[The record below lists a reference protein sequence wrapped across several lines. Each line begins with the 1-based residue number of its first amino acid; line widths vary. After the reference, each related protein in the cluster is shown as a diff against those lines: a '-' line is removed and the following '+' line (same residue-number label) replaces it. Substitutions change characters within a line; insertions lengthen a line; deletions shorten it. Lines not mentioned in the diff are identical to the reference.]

1 MLRLLHE
8 IWDLLF
14 QNFLLKLVSLIFGIM
29 LWSLVA
35 HQRMITSEVTREV
48 QLEFIRPPRDL
59 VKISSNVH
67 AFYINVAGPRRV
79 LKETEFDKL
88 TYTID
93 LSGAQP
99 GKNTFK
105 IDERQIKG
113 LPKKEIEISSITPSE
128 IVVEFDHRMEKRV
141 AIRPRLHGK
150 VEQGFEVTGILVEPP
165 SVMLTGAARELA
177 TIEEVFTE
185 PINLAGREHSFEL
198 SVELELPAH
207 VTRIHP
213 GRIGIRVTIGEKR
226 IEREIEVP
234 VVAKGAPEGMAIA
247 LTPPRLRLRVA
258 GPYHA
263 LRDLDSRD
271 IRLFVDLHGILP
283 GRHEVVPILNIMRKQ
298 VVLVDEA
305 LPRISV
311 LVTKPTA
318 VAPPDRVGED
328 RPPHS
333 GPNPSNA
340 EKSLSPPV
348 KTAVTIDPKGAQ
360 GGKKEVAPSLPR
372 SPAPK

>member
-8 IWDLLF
+8 IWNLLF
-14 QNFLLKLVSLIFGIM
+14 QNFLLKLVSLVFGIM

-48 QLEFIRPPRDL
+48 QLEFIRSPKDL
-59 VKISSNVH
+59 VRIASNVH
-67 AFYINVAGPRRV
+67 AFYINVEGPRRV

-141 AIRPRLHGK
+141 AIRPRFHGK
-150 VEQGFEVTGILVEPP
+150 PKTGFEVTEVLVEPP
-165 SVMLTGAARELA
+165 SVMLTGAAQELNVM
-177 TIEEVFTE
+177 EEVLTE
-185 PINLAGREHSFEL
+185 PVNLAGREHSFEL
-198 SVELELPAH
+198 AVGLELPAH
-207 VTRIHP
+207 VTPLHPERIVVH
-213 GRIGIRVTIGEKR
+213 VTIGEKR

-234 VVAKGAPEGMAIA
+234 VVAKGTPKGMAIA
-247 LTPPRLRLRVA
+247 LTPPRLHLKVS
-258 GPYHA
+258 GPYHT
-263 LRDLDSRD
+263 LRHLDPRDL
-271 IRLFVDLHGILP
+271 RLFVDLHGILP
-283 GRHEVVPILNIMRKQ
+283 GRHEVVPILKIMKKE
-298 VVLVDEA
+298 VVLLDET

-311 LVTKPTA
+311 LVTE
-318 VAPPDRVGED
+318 APVVSPREPA
-328 RPPHS
+328 RPSPP
-333 GPNPSNA
+333 GTTPPPNPSTD
-340 EKSLSPPV
+340 EPPV
-348 KTAVTIDPKGAQ
+348 PPAPSSEKAAQAAVPKGGK
-360 GGKKEVAPSLPR
+360 GGKG
-372 SPAPK
+372 